1 MEDPPLLPTINLARG
16 GLSLLPFLNPSSV
29 MVSSGSG
36 SRVPSPAGSAADGC
50 SAAAGRGFL
59 PPFPLLGRVSSRS
72 RPCTSGAILRAG
84 RVGAQP
90 RDCFN
95 GLVWRLGS
103 PAARCWSGR
112 ALQPFLPP
120 DQSLFRKTTAP
131 CRFCATPGP
140 PRKGPS
146 PALASPCCPQG

>member
-1 MEDPPLLPTINLARG
+1 MLPTINLARG
-16 GLSLLPFLNPSSV
+16 GLSLLPFLNPSGV

-36 SRVPSPAGSAADGC
+36 SRVPSPARLSC
-50 SAAAGRGFL
+50 RWVFRCGRAWFPPAVSPSRPRFL
-59 PPFPLLGRVSSRS
+59 PE

-120 DQSLFRKTTAP
+120 DRPLFRKTTAP

-146 PALASPCCPQG
+146 PALASQCCPQG